1 LLKFFDRLGIR
12 DGFFIFGYIQK
23 NIKRYALIKKIVYLL
38 KIIIMIIQNEKLLTV
53 RETAKILLLSAQT
66 VRKWINS
73 GKLQAV
79 KIGKEY
85 RVKISEINEM
95 IN

>member
-1 LLKFFDRLGIR
+1 
-12 DGFFIFGYIQK
+12 
-23 NIKRYALIKKIVYLL
+23 LL

-53 RETAKILLLSAQT
+53 RETAKILTLSTQT

>member
-1 LLKFFDRLGIR
+1 MLKFFDRLGIR

>member
-1 LLKFFDRLGIR
+1 M
-12 DGFFIFGYIQK
+12 
-23 NIKRYALIKKIVYLL
+23 L

-53 RETAKILLLSAQT
+53 RETAKILTLSTQT

>member
-1 LLKFFDRLGIR
+1 
-12 DGFFIFGYIQK
+12 
-23 NIKRYALIKKIVYLL
+23 
-38 KIIIMIIQNEKLLTV
+38 MIIQNEKLLTV
-53 RETAKILLLSAQT
+53 RETAKILTLSPQT

>member
-1 LLKFFDRLGIR
+1 
-12 DGFFIFGYIQK
+12 YIQK